1 MLRLRFLLPALMI
14 PVAACSAVAGG
25 SPAAA
30 PVQASGKA
38 SSPVGCEIRVSDT
51 ALGWQVE
58 PVALTAA
65 PLDGSYAFT
74 VSKVSRGGT
83 SVSSQSGDFTS
94 VPGRPTSLG
103 TAVFDRKG
111 SIEAELTVR
120 WSGGAVSCVR
130 RYPGA

>member
-1 MLRLRFLLPALMI
+1 MLRWRFLLPVLLL

-25 SPAAA
+25 SPVPASTPASTPA
-30 PVQASGKA
+30 PQ
-38 SSPVGCEIRVSDT
+38 PVGCEIRVSDT

-58 PVALTAA
+58 PVAVSAT
-65 PLDGSYAFT
+65 PLKGSYDFT

-83 SVSSQSGDFTS
+83 SISTQSGDFAS
-94 VPGRPTSLG
+94 VPGKPTILG
-103 TAVFDRKG
+103 SAVFDRKG
-111 SIEAELTVR
+111 SIAAKLTVR